1 MPPNCAPPSPGIG
14 LFHGILLVDD
24 GGGTAFLSVSCLTQ
38 EVKKG
43 RAISEAIMKH
53 LVIMG

>member
-53 LVIMG
+53 LVIMR